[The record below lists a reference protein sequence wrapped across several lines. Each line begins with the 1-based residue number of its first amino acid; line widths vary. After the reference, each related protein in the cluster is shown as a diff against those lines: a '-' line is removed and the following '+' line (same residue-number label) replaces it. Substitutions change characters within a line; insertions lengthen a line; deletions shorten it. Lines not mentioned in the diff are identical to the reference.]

1 MQWEFIEEFGKLEFG
16 MQDNNFYMSNIIKER
31 CFIEAPEFCSLMGAY
46 PKADSS
52 HGFPMY

>member
-1 MQWEFIEEFGKLEFG
+1 
-16 MQDNNFYMSNIIKER
+16 MQDNNFYMSIFFKKR

-52 HGFPMY
+52 HGFPMYQSYEMYRDL